1 MGGRGRPPLQMWYT
15 FDLINPLRAVGDT
28 APYIVNARFACSNFI
43 TIKFIACGAAFTA
56 AVMFESQCRP
66 LDMRMY
72 YDARPCAMNGIF
84 TTDYVCERLKGYYPF
99 RMFNE
104 LVKLGE
110 SVKTESVC
118 YKLFSCAAK
127 GENSMA
133 FVVSYFDD
141 NDNADE
147 MDVKISFENMDSKK
161 RKVSYYLLDENHNEE
176 LVRDETVTGESI
188 SSYLKMPLFSAYLI
202 KIEEI

>member
-1 MGGRGRPPLQMWYT
+1 
-15 FDLINPLRAVGDT
+15 
-28 APYIVNARFACSNFI
+28 
-43 TIKFIACGAAFTA
+43 
-56 AVMFESQCRP
+56 MFESQYRP
-66 LDMRMY
+66 LDMLMY
-72 YDARPCAMNGIF
+72 YDARPCAMNGMF

-104 LVKLGE
+104 FVKLGE

-118 YKLFSCAAK
+118 DKLFSCAAK

-141 NDNADE
+141 NDNDNADE
-147 MDVKISFENMDSKK
+147 MDVKISFENMGSKK